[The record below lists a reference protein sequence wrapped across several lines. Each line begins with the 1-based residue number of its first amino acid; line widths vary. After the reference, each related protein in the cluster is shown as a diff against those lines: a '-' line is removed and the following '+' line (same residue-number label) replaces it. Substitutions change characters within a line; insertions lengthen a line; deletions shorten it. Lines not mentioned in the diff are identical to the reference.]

1 MSPPIDHYF
10 PLPPL
15 TYPDYASDMLKGII
29 DATHAAV
36 QANVDNLGAGTP
48 SRAPKFVKLLRDN
61 KIIDDQN
68 QSIATTNH
76 NETVATLKNIEASM
90 EENDAGVDSSTYGA
104 YTVAG
109 DAYEDI
115 EKAVK
120 QLQGTIND
128 AKTTPGPTEDP
139 VTHKIYWPES
149 VEGPL
154 RTACATT
161 AAKVEHRML
170 DADADIRRHADHIRK
185 SAPDNPTSSGYGGV
199 TAPLTTPWSGHS
211 YIPPADAST
220 IDKIKGFAENELGVT
235 EIGTNHVNRPYNID
249 DAWCASFATWVW
261 QQSGINVDWSNKNYV
276 PSVWS
281 DAASKGLADSS
292 MSSARPGDLV
302 VFGGQNHIGVVVARN
317 GNTITTIEGNSGDA
331 VRQHTYDLSSGNF
344 TGVIHPPATS
354 NKTPVAV

>member
-1 MSPPIDHYF
+1 MSPTVDHYRIV
-10 PLPPL
+10 PSL
-15 TYPDYASDMLKGII
+15 TVPGFASETLKGIVS
-29 DATHAAV
+29 ATHAAV

-48 SRAPKFVKLLRDN
+48 SRAPKFVKLLQDK

-68 QSIATTNH
+68 QSIATTDH
-76 NETVATLKNIEASM
+76 NKTVSALQDIKASM
-90 EENDAGVDSSTYGA
+90 DDNDEGVDNSIYGTYS
-104 YTVAG
+104 VAG

-115 EKAVK
+115 ERAVK
-120 QLQGTIND
+120 KLQGTIND
-128 AKTTPGPTEDP
+128 APAPSIDTTTG
-139 VTHKIYWPES
+139 KQYWPES

-161 AAKVEHRML
+161 AATVEQQML
-170 DADADIRRHADHIRK
+170 DAATDIQRHAYHINN
-185 SAPDNPTSSGYGGV
+185 SAPDNPTSSGYGGT
-199 TAPLTTPWSGHS
+199 TAPLTQPWSGHS
-211 YIPPADAST
+211 YVAPTDAST
-220 IDKIKGFAENELGVT
+220 LDKIKGFAENELGVA
-235 EIGTNHVNRPYNID
+235 EVGTNHVNRPYNID

-261 QQSGINVDWSNKNYV
+261 KQSGIDVHWNNKNYV

-281 DAASKGLADSS
+281 DAANQGLADSN

-331 VRQHTYDLSSGNF
+331 VRRHTYTLSGGNF

-354 NKTPVAV
+354 KTAVPA